1 MIHVIATLEI
11 QPGKRKEFLDVFH
24 AFAAG
29 VRKENGCI
37 EYGVAADVPSGI
49 GRQAPVRE
57 NTVVIIEKWAD
68 LNALKAHLVA
78 PGMTAYREQT
88 KDFVAGRD
96 LRILQP
102 V

>member
-1 MIHVIATLEI
+1 MIHVIATLELK
-11 QPGKRKEFLDVFH
+11 PGKREEFVSVFH
-24 AFAAG
+24 TFAAE

-37 EYGVAADVPSGI
+37 EYGVAADVASGI
-49 GRQAPVRE
+49 PVQPPLRE
-57 NTVVIIEKWAD
+57 NAVVILEKWAD
-68 LNALKAHLVA
+68 LDALKAHLAA
-78 PGMTAYREQT
+78 PGMKAYREQT

>member
-1 MIHVIATLEI
+1 MIHVIATLELK
-11 QPGKRKEFLDVFH
+11 PGKREEFVSVFH
-24 AFAAG
+24 TFAAE

-37 EYGVAADVPSGI
+37 EYGLAADVPSGI
-49 GRQAPVRE
+49 VAQPPLRE
-57 NTVVIIEKWAD
+57 HAVVILEKWAD
-68 LNALKAHLVA
+68 LDALKTHLAA
-78 PGMTAYREQT
+78 PGMQAYRERT